1 MTEVNENAPAVA
13 SDIGAQELNQ
23 VQDTAGG
30 GNCQA
35 PPYEGEQLYDDRLVE
50 LSQKM
55 KEVISIEHQD

>member
-1 MTEVNENAPAVA
+1 MQNNEKAPAVRA
-13 SDIGAQELNQ
+13 GQGARELNQ

-30 GNCQA
+30 SNCQA

-50 LSQKM
+50 LSKKM